1 MNDARGGDKLLPS
14 LLLLL
19 QVGMDLPQEC
29 MDLPQKRTFLAR
41 EQATFGGFQHF
52 KRLFHPARG
61 DESSGLQAQK
71 PGDGLFLVSTWN
83 RREESFGNIQGDTWF
98 IRQIRGEIAGPPC
111 RANFGGDH
119 LSLLEG
125 FHGQSW
131 FEQEERKPS
140 QAEVRPRRPLCMA
153 NLRCD
158 PQGFLG
164 VLPCCTKFSVAG
176 QGSTC
181 HPFDVG
187 LRVE

>member
-29 MDLPQKRTFLAR
+29 MDLPRKRTFLAR

-83 RREESFGNIQGDTWF
+83 RREESFGNIQGETWF
-98 IRQIRGEIAGPPC
+98 IVCQCQFTPGPDHPTFRRTARG
-111 RANFGGDH
+111 
-119 LSLLEG
+119 L
-125 FHGQSW
+125 
-131 FEQEERKPS
+131 
-140 QAEVRPRRPLCMA
+140 
-153 NLRCD
+153 
-158 PQGFLG
+158 
-164 VLPCCTKFSVAG
+164 VAG
-176 QGSTC
+176 NDR
-181 HPFDVG
+181 FERG
-187 LRVE
+187 LCSR